1 MASYFFDT
9 SALVKRY
16 ISEHGSA
23 WVVSTC
29 HRDAGH
35 AILIGRVTSVELIS
49 ALAEAYRQRL
59 IDEQQRTYLTNVI

>member
-49 ALAEAYRQRL
+49 ALAKTKYSLADLESL
-59 IDEQQRTYLTNVI
+59 ISLNS